1 MLSTEFKHGPLS
13 AVTEGFPVL
22 FSVDPLDVPVIV
34 SGINEVTCRG
44 GVVSIGNTCAQQTE
58 ATTTSPST
66 AILGSVVCPPQAT
79 EVYLSRV
86 EFCPERKNHADG
98 DIYVKAS

>member
-44 GVVSIGNTCAQQTE
+44 GRGVNWENLRTANRSDYYLAIYGIVGFRCVSSSGN
-58 ATTTSPST
+58 
-66 AILGSVVCPPQAT
+66 
-79 EVYLSRV
+79 
-86 EFCPERKNHADG
+86 
-98 DIYVKAS
+98 